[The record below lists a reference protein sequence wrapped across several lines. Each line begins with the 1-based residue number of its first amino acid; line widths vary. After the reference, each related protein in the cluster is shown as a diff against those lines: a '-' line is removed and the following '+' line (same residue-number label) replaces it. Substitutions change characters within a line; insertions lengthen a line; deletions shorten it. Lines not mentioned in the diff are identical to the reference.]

1 MGSIPTAPTNFKT
14 LAENMSYRDIQP
26 GLAGIYLFQNKVN
39 GKCYVGQ
46 SIDLRKRIKHH
57 ISCLKN
63 KRYDLP
69 LYRALE
75 KYGLHNFE
83 LSILLSFKPEFDDK
97 SKLIDYLNELE
108 IKYIDQYK
116 GYTEGYNCTKGGDFG
131 VLGLK
136 FTEEQ
141 KKKVSDNV
149 KELVRKGVIGKH
161 VYMYNYLE
169 KYYIY
174 AWTMTDAGNITKVS
188 RNNISRL
195 CNNTYPNGVCSG
207 FIAAFTEEELKEKI
221 NKLPDVLK
229 EIENRK
235 YIKSKNRLK
244 SYNTTWY
251 KGMTSFNKGK
261 KMSEEQKEKIR
272 NSLNKHNVL
281 QYDLNMNLIK
291 IHDCVHH
298 AAISVNTDDKSIR
311 RACTGKAK
319 TCKGYIWKYKL
330 KIA

>member
-1 MGSIPTAPTNFKT
+1 
-14 LAENMSYRDIQP
+14 MSYRDIEP
-26 GLAGIYLFQNKVN
+26 GLAGIYLFQNKIN

-46 SIDLRKRIKHH
+46 SVDLRKRIKHH
-57 ISCLKN
+57 LSCLRN

-75 KYGLHNFE
+75 KHGLHNFE
-83 LSILLSFKPEFDDK
+83 LSILVSFKPEFDDK
-97 SKLIDYLNELE
+97 LKLIRYLDELE
-108 IKYIDQYK
+108 IKYIEQYK

-141 KKKVSDNV
+141 KRKLSDNTR
-149 KELVRKGVIGKH
+149 ELVRKGIVGKR

-195 CNNTYPNGVCSG
+195 CNNTYPNVTCSG

-221 NKLPDVLK
+221 NKLPELLEQAK
-229 EIENRK
+229 SRK
-235 YIKSKNRLK
+235 YKHTNKRIIT
-244 SYNTTWY
+244 YNTTWY
-251 KGMTSFNKGK
+251 KGTTSFNKGK

-272 NSLNKHNVL
+272 NSLNRYDVM

-291 IHDCVHH
+291 IHNSIRD
-298 AAISVNTDDKSIR
+298 AAISVNTDYNSIR
-311 RACTGKAK
+311 RVCRGKAK
-319 TCKGYIWKYKL
+319 TCKGYIWKYKPKL
-330 KIA
+330 A

>member
-1 MGSIPTAPTNFKT
+1 
-14 LAENMSYRDIQP
+14 MSYRDIEP
-26 GLAGIYLFQNKVN
+26 GLAGIYLFQNKIN

-46 SIDLRKRIKHH
+46 SVDLRKRIKHH
-57 ISCLKN
+57 LSCLRN

-75 KYGLHNFE
+75 KHGLHNFE
-83 LSILLSFKPEFDDK
+83 LSILVSFKPEFDDK
-97 SKLIDYLNELE
+97 LKLIRYLDELE
-108 IKYIDQYK
+108 IKYIEQYK

-141 KKKVSDNV
+141 RRKVSNNS
-149 KELVRKGVIGKH
+149 KELVKKGLIGKR

-195 CNNTYPNGVCSG
+195 CNNTYPNVTCSG

-221 NKLPDVLK
+221 KKLPELLEQAK
-229 EIENRK
+229 ARK
-235 YIKSKNRLK
+235 YKHTNKRIIA
-244 SYNTTWY
+244 YNTTWY

-272 NSLNKHNVL
+272 NSLNRYDVM

-291 IHDCVHH
+291 IYNSVRD
-298 AAISVNTDDKSIR
+298 AAISVNTDNDSIR
-311 RACTGKAK
+311 RVCRGEAK
-319 TCKGYIWKYKL
+319 TCKGYIWKYKPKL
-330 KIA
+330 A